1 MTDAFP
7 AASAY
12 IQTLQSEAEAAEA
25 KAQRVRQTIERCWS
39 MTSDA
44 LPPPA
49 MMNIVGSPDEAHFRA
64 TMCDLFGELVQRGSV
79 ERTATILDLGCGCG
93 RLAIPFAAH
102 LDGGSYYGIDV
113 WQEGLD
119 WCRNNVVSDTGSI
132 RFIQREAVNNY
143 YFEPRNPGAA
153 NRYHLS
159 ELHHEEVDFAF
170 AISLFTHLQKQ
181 DCISYFSELSRVL
194 KRGGCAYLTCFIID
208 EFFFDFV
215 RRTGLHRSVTQEE
228 QGCYY
233 AYQGQ
238 DFFAGYTRATWTRML
253 EDSGLR
259 IVGFDPG
266 KWAEKPGALHYQDTF
281 MVVPQGYRKD

>member
-1 MTDAFP
+1 MTEPLP

-12 IQTLQSEAEAAEA
+12 IRTLQTEAEAAEA

-39 MTSDA
+39 MAPDT

-64 TMCDLFGELVQRGSV
+64 TMCDLFGELVQRGTV
-79 ERTATILDLGCGCG
+79 ERTDTILDLGCGCG
-93 RLAIPFAAH
+93 RLAIPFASH
-102 LDGGSYYGIDV
+102 LDDGAYYGIDV
-113 WQEGLD
+113 WREGLD
-119 WCRNNVVSDTGSI
+119 WCRNNVSSTTGSI
-132 RFIQREAVNNY
+132 HFIQREAVNNY
-143 YFEPRNPGAA
+143 YFEPRTPGAA

-181 DCISYFSELSRVL
+181 DCIAYFAELSRVL

-215 RRTGLHRSVTQEE
+215 RRTG
-228 QGCYY
+228 
-233 AYQGQ
+233 QGQ

-259 IVGFDPG
+259 IVGYDPG